1 MEDILADFEMKD
13 LLQKNLDSTNDW
25 LKFAEAKNAM
35 LIGANIA
42 IIGVLNTSTNLNS
55 AFVII
60 ASLVSIISSL
70 VALYSFVPKTG
81 KEPNK
86 RKTAKKVHVENH
98 IQTDILIFWGDQSK
112 YTAEAYLKMCYQKYC
127 KQDIKDSELDALEM
141 EYARE
146 IIYNANITKS
156 KYSLFD
162 RALWI
167 DIIGIPLSIV
177 VFSLY
182 RLVSWI
188 VTIICL

>member
-1 MEDILADFEMKD
+1 MADFEMKD

-86 RKTAKKVHVENH
+86 RKTAKKVPVEKY

-112 YTAEAYLKMCYQKYC
+112 YIAETYLKKCYQKYC
-127 KQDIKDSELDALEM
+127 SQDLQDSELDALET

-146 IIYNANITKS
+146 IVYNAKITKS
-156 KYSLFD
+156 KYSLFYW
-162 RALWI
+162 ALWI
-167 DIIGIPLSIV
+167 DIIGIPLVIF

-188 VTIICL
+188 VAIVLP

>member
-1 MEDILADFEMKD
+1 MTDFKMKD

-42 IIGVLNTSTNLNS
+42 IIGVLNTSINLNS
-55 AFVII
+55 VFVII
-60 ASLVSIISSL
+60 ASLVNIISSL
-70 VALYSFVPKTG
+70 VALYSFMPKIG
-81 KEPNK
+81 KEPNRR
-86 RKTAKKVHVENH
+86 RKTGNKVPAEKHSN
-98 IQTDILIFWGDQSK
+98 TDILIFWGDQSK